1 MGNIYA
7 IRLKKIVKSIL
18 PSSGVLWL
26 RERQTSALAFIGYV
40 NHYGA
45 FHKKEEKNVIFGGR
59 LGRYRYF
66 DMHQVVSAALDC
78 VHEYL

>member
-1 MGNIYA
+1 MLFRSNPKTVITREYPHVWSPGDEPYYPLNDDKNNKIYQKYENKA
-7 IRLKKIVKSIL
+7 
-18 PSSGVLWL
+18 
-26 RERQTSALAFIGYV
+26 
-40 NHYGA
+40 
-45 FHKKEEKNVIFGGR
+45 KEEKNVIFGGR